1 MATIF
6 NLIRGNRWIE
16 DRIYKPAEMAS
27 SETDIEAGK
36 AFLSERGMILIA
48 CGLYCAFVWAAIFLW
63 LFG

>member
-6 NLIRGNRWIE
+6 NLLKRNRWIE
-16 DRIYKPAEMAS
+16 DRSFDASDFPVKDTDAETNA
-27 SETDIEAGK
+27 

-48 CGLYCAFVWAAIFLW
+48 CILFCSFIWSAVFVW